1 MRTISINH
9 FFPYSLT
16 DTMTH
21 LHYPPSHPDA
31 LSLTHLSPFPLN
43 VLRYKIPVSTVLR
56 ASAILRSS
64 SATPF
69 NPFFPLLPPPAFG
82 SLPSPSLPSP
92 LLPLLPPTRRPK
104 PSHPLALALLIG
116 CSPPLML

>member
-31 LSLTHLSPFPLN
+31 LSITHLSPFPLN

-64 SATPF
+64 SAIPF

-82 SLPSPSLPSP
+82 SLPFLLSP
-92 LLPLLPPTRRPK
+92 LPYCPFFPQLVDLNPLTL
-104 PSHPLALALLIG
+104 
-116 CSPPLML
+116 